1 MTKELDTLLG
11 RYDAGQLSRRELLA
25 ALAVLVLPGQSP
37 RTAPPIGVAKLL
49 NHVTLYVRD
58 VERSRAFYQSLFGMP
73 VLTQQAPGVNLSVG
87 AGFVGLY
94 PVPTGE
100 SPRIDHFCLGL
111 ERFDAEATKRRLA
124 AQGIDATL
132 RERDDTKE
140 LYLADRDG
148 LRVQLQDVRYN
159 GGVGPLGDRKPA

>member
-1 MTKELDTLLG
+1 MTNELDTLLG
-11 RYDAGQLSRRELLA
+11 RYDAGQLSRRELLG
-25 ALAVLVLPGQSP
+25 ALAVLVLPVPSP
-37 RTAPPIGVAKLL
+37 RTAPQIGDAKLL

-73 VLTQQAPGVNLSVG
+73 VLTQQPPGVNLSVG
-87 AGFVGLY
+87 TGFLGIY

-111 ERFDAEATKRRLA
+111 QRFDAEAMKRKLA
-124 AQGIDATL
+124 AQRIDATI
-132 RERDDTKE
+132 RESDGRKE

-148 LRVQLQDVRYN
+148 LKVQLQDTRYI
-159 GGVGPLGDRKPA
+159 GGGGPLGDRKP

>member
-25 ALAVLVLPGQSP
+25 ALAMLVLPGPSLQ
-37 RTAPPIGVAKLL
+37 RAPQIGAAKLL

-58 VERSRAFYQSLFGMP
+58 VERSRAFYHSLFGMP

-87 AGFVGLY
+87 AGFLGLY
-94 PVPTGE
+94 PVDAGE
-100 SPRIDHFCLGL
+100 APRIDHFCLGL
-111 ERFDAEATKRRLA
+111 QGFDAEATKRKLA
-124 AQGIDATL
+124 AQGIDATI

-148 LRVQLQDVRYN
+148 LRVQLQDARYN
-159 GGVGPLGDRKPA
+159 GGVGPLGDRKPR

>member
-1 MTKELDTLLG
+1 MTNELDTLLG
-11 RYDAGQLSRRELLA
+11 RYDQGQLSRRELLA
-25 ALAVLVLPGQSP
+25 ALAVLVLPEP
-37 RTAPPIGVAKLL
+37 TRRTAPPIGVAKLL

-73 VLTQQAPGVNLSVG
+73 VLTQQADGFNLSAG

-111 ERFDAEATKRRLA
+111 AGFDASASKQKLA
-124 AQGIDATL
+124 AQGIDATI
-132 RERDDTKE
+132 RERGETKE
-140 LYLADRDG
+140 LYFADRDG
-148 LRVQLQDVRYN
+148 LRVQLQDARYN
-159 GGVGPLGDRKPA
+159 GGNGPLGDRK